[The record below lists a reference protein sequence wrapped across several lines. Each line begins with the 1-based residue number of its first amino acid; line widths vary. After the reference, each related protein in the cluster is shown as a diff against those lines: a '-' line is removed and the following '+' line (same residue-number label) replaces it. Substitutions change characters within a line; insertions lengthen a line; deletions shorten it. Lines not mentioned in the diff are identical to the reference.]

1 MPTPAPNGRADPG
14 ALPISLPTTLR
25 PPSAPLS
32 NSAAAS
38 VPGVAVVP
46 DATPRHLATDLLQKL
61 TAAQNQLRLHMLPR
75 TGLYSFPDRLL
86 HILLIP
92 PLSLPHCPASTAQFQ
107 DCGAVHPF
115 RRLVQ
120 TRVGSIRTPAIIA
133 QSLYPFLHLPPIR
146 APTRAQAIGVSFPL
160 IQTHPRCPH
169 RVQMHISAQF
179 QSPSRPLHHNGF
191 EPPLEQGP
199 HSPVPA
205 VKAHAVT
212 AL

>member
-14 ALPISLPTTLR
+14 ALPISSPHNPSTALSTSFQLR
-25 PPSAPLS
+25 RRFSARRCGCSRCQPP
-32 NSAAAS
+32 
-38 VPGVAVVP
+38 
-46 DATPRHLATDLLQKL
+46 HLATDLLQKL

-75 TGLYSFPDRLL
+75 TGLHSFPDRPL

-92 PLSLPHCPASTAQFQ
+92 RLSLPHCPASTAQFQ
-107 DCGAVHPF
+107 DCRAVHPF

-120 TRVGSIRTPAIIA
+120 TRVGSTRTPAIIA
-133 QSLYPFLHLPPIR
+133 QSLYPLLHLPPIR
-146 APTRAQAIGVSFPL
+146 APTRAQAIGLSFPL

-179 QSPSRPLHHNGF
+179 QPPSRPLHHNGF